1 MQLKVLVVHNL
12 QGLKRGSFVFTQENP
27 ELTGFLGKAVWL
39 FFLMWLVG
47 NLLSN
52 TFHECIEL
60 LGDCFLLLWTN
71 TVSHQDKVQMF
82 IILY

>member
-39 FFLMWLVG
+39 FFLM
-47 NLLSN
+47 
-52 TFHECIEL
+52 
-60 LGDCFLLLWTN
+60 
-71 TVSHQDKVQMF
+71 
-82 IILY
+82 